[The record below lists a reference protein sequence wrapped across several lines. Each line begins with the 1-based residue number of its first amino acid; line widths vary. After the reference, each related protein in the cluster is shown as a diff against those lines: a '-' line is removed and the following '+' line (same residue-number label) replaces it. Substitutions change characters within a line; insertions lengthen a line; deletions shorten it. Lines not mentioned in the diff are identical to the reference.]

1 MPVFP
6 PEEGT
11 GVPESGP
18 PSPTSP
24 PHPHP
29 YRRRGSGG
37 LPGGFPGGLGPRAL
51 LLLGCAAL
59 LGTVGGVATGYTVQA
74 GRAPT
79 PLPPLSQAGLSH
91 PDEPSAEESAPAPLT
106 AEEDRRVRTEGDL
119 RELLLDAPGGARDA
133 DPPFAE
139 DGWAFVPG
147 YVADHEDPGDALQE
161 LLGADIRRIAVTSWA
176 EDGHRTVDI
185 ALLQFHGVQ
194 WHSAR
199 AYAARLRALTREA
212 ADTGDGGSGALRNSG
227 NGRYYILGVSGEPV
241 RPPGREPRYRARA
254 VAQRGDLV
262 LDIRIHDTRPV
273 RERDIASLA
282 ERQLERL

>member
-6 PEEGT
+6 PEDGT
-11 GVPESGP
+11 GVPEPGSPPP
-18 PSPTSP
+18 PSY
-24 PHPHP
+24 P
-29 YRRRGSGG
+29 YRRRGPG
-37 LPGGFPGGLGPRAL
+37 GGFPGGLGPRAL

-59 LGTVGGVATGYTVQA
+59 LGTAGGVATGYTVQA

-91 PDEPSAEESAPAPLT
+91 PGEPSAKESAPAPLT

-119 RELLLDAPGGARDA
+119 RELLLDTPGGARDA

-147 YVADHEDPGDALQE
+147 YVAGHEDPGDALQE
-161 LLGADIRRIAVTSWA
+161 LLGADIRRIAVASWE
-176 EDGHRTVDI
+176 EDGRRTVDI
-185 ALLQFHGVQ
+185 ALLQFHGVR

-199 AYAARLRALTREA
+199 GYAAHQRALMHGA
-212 ADTGDGGSGALRNSG
+212 AGTGDGGGALRNSG
-227 NGRYYILGVSGEPV
+227 NGRYQIFDEPL
-241 RPPGREPRYRARA
+241 RAPGREPRYRARA

-262 LDIRIHDTRPV
+262 LDIRIHDTGPV